1 VPAGADGVG
10 PVEPLRR
17 GGAGQGEA
25 AHVVGDVLA
34 AGEGGEEFDEG
45 VGRAPTL

>member
-1 VPAGADGVG
+1 VTV
-10 PVEPLRR
+10 
-17 GGAGQGEA
+17 GEA
-25 AHVVGDVLA
+25 GGGEGAVLVLA